1 MPEITNKLLKQAI
14 ADAEA
19 VRETAVANAKLVLEE
34 AITPQIRE
42 MIARRLSAGALSEG
56 EDEEGHDEEEH
67 DEEEHD
73 APEAKAAPTRTAP
86 PPARDAAPTRSAP
99 PRSGVPK
106 DESAKQQPHEDGTPV
121 GGGKDFPAKTSI
133 IGKGDNK
140 DPSADAFGDS
150 GVGSGPESA
159 GTTPDDWY
167 DDWNESDF
175 DLSEIISELEE
186 EVARLSEQDDA
197 DMADEDPTD
206 DMGGEEVGDEELD
219 LEEILRELEG
229 DDEHSEEIPSDEAPV
244 GKAPS
249 AKPTDDELL
258 AKVNELMG
266 RIDALK
272 EERAQYQHAVNEL
285 RSRLNEVN
293 LLNSKLLYTNKM
305 FRKEGLTNEQ
315 KVRIVES
322 FDRATTVREVKLVYT
337 AIVENLSVAAKSLSN
352 RAKGRKVVAE
362 GLASKTTRTTAPKR
376 EVIVENTVAHR
387 LKELAGII

>member
-1 MPEITNKLLKQAI
+1 VKQ
-14 ADAEA
+14 
-19 VRETAVANAKLVLEE
+19 L
-34 AITPQIRE
+34 
-42 MIARRLSAGALSEG
+42 
-56 EDEEGHDEEEH
+56 
-67 DEEEHD
+67 
-73 APEAKAAPTRTAP
+73 
-86 PPARDAAPTRSAP
+86 
-99 PRSGVPK
+99 
-106 DESAKQQPHEDGTPV
+106 PHEDGAPV
-121 GGGKDFPAKTSI
+121 GGGKDFPANTSV

-140 DPSADAFGDS
+140 DPSADAFDDS
-150 GVGSGPESA
+150 GIGSGPEGA

-175 DLSEIISELEE
+175 DLSEIINELEQ

-197 DMADEDPTD
+197 DMADKAPAD
-206 DMGGEEVGDEELD
+206 DMGGEEADEEELD

-229 DDEHSEEIPSDEAPV
+229 DETHSDEAPTEE
-244 GKAPS
+244 APS
-249 AKPTDDELL
+249 DDELME
-258 AKVNELMG
+258 KVHQLMAEIDRLKNE
-266 RIDALK
+266 RV
-272 EERAQYQHAVNEL
+272 QYEYAVNEL

-352 RAKGRKVVAE
+352 RAPGRKVVAE
-362 GLASKTTRTTAPKR
+362 GLASKATRTTAPKQQ

>member
-56 EDEEGHDEEEH
+56 EDEEHDGEEH
-67 DEEEHD
+67 EEEEHD
-73 APEAKAAPTRTAP
+73 APEAKAAP
-86 PPARDAAPTRSAP
+86 PARGAAPKP
-99 PRSGVPK
+99 PVR
-106 DESAKQQPHEDGTPV
+106 DEAAKQLPHEDGTPV
-121 GGGKDFPAKTSI
+121 GGKDFPANTSV

-140 DPSADAFGDS
+140 DPSADAFDDS
-150 GVGSGPESA
+150 GIGSGPEGA

-197 DMADEDPTD
+197 DMADEAPAD

-352 RAKGRKVVAE
+352 RANGRKVVAE
-362 GLASKTTRTTAPKR
+362 GLASKTTRTTAPKQ

>member
-56 EDEEGHDEEEH
+56 EDEEHDGEEH
-67 DEEEHD
+67 EEEEHD
-73 APEAKAAPTRTAP
+73 APEAKAAP
-86 PPARDAAPTRSAP
+86 PARGAAPKP
-99 PRSGVPK
+99 PVR
-106 DESAKQQPHEDGTPV
+106 DEAVKQLPHEDGAPV
-121 GGGKDFPAKTSI
+121 GGGKDFPANTSV

-140 DPSADAFGDS
+140 DPSADAFDDS
-150 GVGSGPESA
+150 GIGSGPEGA

-175 DLSEIISELEE
+175 DLSEIINELEQ

-197 DMADEDPTD
+197 DMADKAPAD
-206 DMGGEEVGDEELD
+206 DMGGEEADEEELD

-229 DDEHSEEIPSDEAPV
+229 DETHSDEAPTEE
-244 GKAPS
+244 APS
-249 AKPTDDELL
+249 DDELME
-258 AKVNELMG
+258 KVHQLMAEIDRLKNE
-266 RIDALK
+266 RV
-272 EERAQYQHAVNEL
+272 QYEYAVNEL

-352 RAKGRKVVAE
+352 RAPGRKVVAE
-362 GLASKTTRTTAPKR
+362 GLASKATRTTAPKQQ